1 MIRPRSPHL
10 LGRGVAVCGAAAVAA
25 AVLLP
30 GVAADA
36 SSSVSVKLT
45 DFKVTTSAKSA
56 GHGKVKLIVANKAS
70 MEHELVVIKT
80 SKKASALPVSGGRAS
95 EKGSVGEVELAG
107 HKTKSLTLN
116 LKKGHYALIC
126 NVKGHYMGGMHADF
140 TVK

>member
-1 MIRPRSPHL
+1 MTL
-10 LGRGVAVCGAAAVAA
+10 LHCGAAATGAVALAA
-25 AVLLP
+25 AILLP

-45 DFKVTTSAKSA
+45 DFKVATSAKSA
-56 GHGKVKLIVANKAS
+56 THGKVKFIVANKAA

-80 SKKASALPVSGGRAS
+80 STKAAKLKVSDGEAS

-126 NVKGHYMGGMHADF
+126 NVKGHYMAGMHADF